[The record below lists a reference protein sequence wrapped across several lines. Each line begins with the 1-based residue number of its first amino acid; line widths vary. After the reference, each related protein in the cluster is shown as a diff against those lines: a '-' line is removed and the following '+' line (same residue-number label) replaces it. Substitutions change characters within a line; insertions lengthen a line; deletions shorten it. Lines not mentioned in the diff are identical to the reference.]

1 MEWEAENNAP
11 KGFKEEAART
21 ASRNNGASLVPC
33 GVGLRPRHL
42 LAALL
47 LSCAFYLVLHLGV
60 LRKPLTV
67 GYVRQLTALKEARV
81 EAIGT
86 QPKLAI
92 VSGSNGLFSLRCAVL
107 EEALKWPC
115 ANLAL
120 PAGIGLNLILAHA
133 KEWLHPGDVV
143 LLPLEYDFYAQPARA
158 QRLGSMGNHYMAT
171 YDRSLLT
178 QVSAER
184 QVAALFSLSLKD
196 ALASGVEMALAAA
209 GVKRRFHIARIT
221 PHGDMGGH
229 GEEEAAGYVD
239 LLRDL
244 PPPVWEGLNPEPGG
258 SLDALSRFLDWA
270 SARNIRV
277 IALPPTTAEDMVQT
291 PDMARA
297 LRVYYADHHVRWLA
311 LPQGGRYPRT
321 AFYDTLY
328 HLTEPFQLRHSRLVA
343 EEVKGLLKEEAQQE

>member
-1 MEWEAENNAP
+1 
-11 KGFKEEAART
+11 
-21 ASRNNGASLVPC
+21 
-33 GVGLRPRHL
+33 
-42 LAALL
+42 
-47 LSCAFYLVLHLGV
+47 
-60 LRKPLTV
+60 
-67 GYVRQLTALKEARV
+67 
-81 EAIGT
+81 
-86 QPKLAI
+86 
-92 VSGSNGLFSLRCAVL
+92 
-107 EEALKWPC
+107 
-115 ANLAL
+115 
-120 PAGIGLNLILAHA
+120 
-133 KEWLHPGDVV
+133 
-143 LLPLEYDFYAQPARA
+143 
-158 QRLGSMGNHYMAT
+158 
-171 YDRSLLT
+171 
-178 QVSAER
+178 
-184 QVAALFSLSLKD
+184 
-196 ALASGVEMALAAA
+196 
-209 GVKRRFHIARIT
+209 
-221 PHGDMGGH
+221 MGGH